1 MTGEQPLTFGY
12 SYNSNGTLAT
22 KTYPQSVTINYVYDR
37 GHCIATKRDS
47 INICLTTLDSGNM
60 TVRYVGGKLMY
71 GNPRLAP
78 IDHGGIIFNSGGSA
92 LPMGGDP
99 YTPQDFGDPIPDFPI
114 DTLPEMPIIIDSD
127 HYFAW
132 NSALQHRAEYDT
144 RGYLTKLATQKD
156 SLMFSFQSGTGN
168 LLSRTGMT
176 SQTETFAY
184 DAVDRLTQVSGS
196 TTHSV
201 SYLDNGNIYQK
212 TGPGIYSYLSSHP
225 HAVANVTNPQ
235 SIISSA
241 TQTATYTPFGKV
253 STLSDNG
260 YTLTFTYGPDE
271 QRWKT
276 VLQSSGNTVRTTL
289 YADSYERITE
299 NGQSRH
305 FYYLDGGV
313 IYVLNDGASVGSFY
327 YTFTDHLGS
336 ITRIYNKNG
345 TKVFSAEYDAWGNQ
359 TITLDI
365 LDFHRGY
372 TGHEMLPEFNLIN
385 MNGRLY
391 DPVLGRF
398 LSPDNYV
405 QCQTSVRV
413 STAIVTV

>member
-1 MTGEQPLTFGY
+1 
-12 SYNSNGTLAT
+12 
-22 KTYPQSVTINYVYDR
+22 
-37 GHCIATKRDS
+37 
-47 INICLTTLDSGNM
+47 
-60 TVRYVGGKLMY
+60 
-71 GNPRLAP
+71 
-78 IDHGGIIFNSGGSA
+78 
-92 LPMGGDP
+92 
-99 YTPQDFGDPIPDFPI
+99 
-114 DTLPEMPIIIDSD
+114 
-127 HYFAW
+127 
-132 NSALQHRAEYDT
+132 
-144 RGYLTKLATQKD
+144 
-156 SLMFSFQSGTGN
+156 
-168 LLSRTGMT
+168 
-176 SQTETFAY
+176 
-184 DAVDRLTQVSGS
+184 
-196 TTHSV
+196 
-201 SYLDNGNIYQK
+201 
-212 TGPGIYSYLSSHP
+212 
-225 HAVANVTNPQ
+225 
-235 SIISSA
+235 
-241 TQTATYTPFGKV
+241 
-253 STLSDNG
+253 
-260 YTLTFTYGPDE
+260 
-271 QRWKT
+271 